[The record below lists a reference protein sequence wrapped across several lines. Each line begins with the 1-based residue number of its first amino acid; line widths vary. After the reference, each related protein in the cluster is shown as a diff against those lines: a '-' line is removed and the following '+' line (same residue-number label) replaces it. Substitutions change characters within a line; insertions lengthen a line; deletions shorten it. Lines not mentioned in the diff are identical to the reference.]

1 MIRLLIAGFA
11 ALILGLNLMMI
22 HYALRITPESLVEIG
37 SKLTKMGSIVT
48 IIGFIILAIGLIR
61 GFRGNLSPETT
72 AILSAGSS
80 VTVIG
85 ISTIISAQ
93 GNNNEVVINA
103 GAWAATGIGF
113 ILVAMYAIYQY
124 RRILISRIKQK

>member
-22 HYALRITPESLVEIG
+22 HYALRITPESPAEIV
-37 SKLTKMGSIVT
+37 SKLTQLGSIVT
-48 IIGFIILAIGLIR
+48 VIGFIILTIGLIR
-61 GFRGNLSPETT
+61 GFRGNLSPEAT

-93 GNNNEVVINA
+93 GHNNVEIINS

-113 ILVAMYAIYQY
+113 ILVVIYAIYQC
-124 RRILISRIKQK
+124 RLMLKLRTKSE